1 MLDIKDFSIFENQS
15 GFDFKGF
22 LIKIAS
28 YWKWFIISLMITFAI
43 AYQVN
48 IRKEKI
54 YAMET
59 LISVKEEN
67 NPFFTS
73 NTSLVFNWGGTSDQ
87 VQAISTTLQSR
98 SHNELVVEKLQYYI
112 SYFVQGKYNLMDAYG
127 AVPFYVSIDKNKG
140 QIAGNLI
147 GIKFLSENVYQIRIP
162 FPGNSVSIVT
172 YSDNSYG
179 QTAVARGEFV
189 KQYKVGEQVSLPFLN
204 WKLQIKDNPGFYKG
218 NEYFVQFNDFD
229 GTVSAYKGIAVK
241 SDDKGGSIITLG
253 MQGPNKARMVEYLNS
268 TVKMLIK
275 RQLDDKNQFATNT
288 IDFIDSTLVAMESQ
302 LKETTNELKSF
313 RKDKNIF
320 EIEDG
325 GAKFSSQ
332 ILEFDIKRDEI
343 TRKTAYYN
351 SLKNYL
357 KNSVDYAKLPA
368 PSVAG
373 IEDPNV
379 VANISKLIS
388 LSTQRSEM
396 AYAVKSD
403 KIFKDFDNQMEAVKR
418 VLLENIATAKTS
430 LQYDLTMVNSKI
442 NETESTIKQLPEDQQ
457 ELIKIKRKYDLS
469 DNIYSTFL
477 QKRSEADIVKAA
489 NLSDIH
495 FIDPAK
501 DIGGGLIGPNTSVN
515 YVLALFLGLLIP
527 LLFVF
532 GIFFIN
538 NSIQNTE
545 DINKLTQIPLIG
557 VVGLSKDDTALA
569 VFNKPKS
576 ALSESF
582 RAIRSSLQ
590 FLYKKQE
597 IDGAKT
603 LMITSSVSGE
613 GKTFCSLNIATV
625 FALSEKKTV
634 IIGLDLRKPKLFD
647 EFNLTNEVG
656 IVNYLIKQKNV
667 DEIINHTHIPFLDVI
682 ISGPIPPNPAE
693 MIMSDRM
700 KDLIDELKQKYD
712 YIILD
717 TPPVGIVS
725 DALELAQ
732 YSDVVL
738 YIVRQNFTK
747 KEMITSLNNRVKR
760 GELNNTSVILNGF
773 ENKAKYG
780 AGYGYGY
787 GYGYGSGYG
796 YGNKT
801 YSNGYH
807 DDDKPKTIFEKI
819 KAKFRK
825 NKFKNKTGLEG

>member
-1 MLDIKDFSIFENQS
+1 MLDIKDFSIFEAQS

-22 LIKIAS
+22 LLKIGS
-28 YWKWFIISLMITFAI
+28 YWKWFLLSLAITFTI

-54 YAMET
+54 YSMET
-59 LISVKEEN
+59 LISVKEES
-67 NPFFTS
+67 NPLFTS

-87 VQAISTTLQSR
+87 VQTISTTLQSR
-98 SHNELVVEKLQYYI
+98 SHNELVVDKLQYYI
-112 SYFVQGKYNLMDAYG
+112 SYLAQGKYNLVDAYG
-127 AVPFYVSIDKNKG
+127 AVPFYVDIDKNKG
-140 QIAGNLI
+140 QLAGTLI
-147 GIKFLSENVYQIRIP
+147 GIRFLSENEYQIRIP
-162 FPGNSVSIVT
+162 FAGNSVSLIS
-172 YSDNSYG
+172 YSDNSYSS
-179 QTAVARGEFV
+179 TAVAFGDFV
-189 KQYKVGEQVSLPFLN
+189 KRYKVGEQVSLPFLN
-204 WKLQIKDNPGFYKG
+204 WKLQIKDNPGLYKG

-229 GTVSAYKGIAVK
+229 GTVSGYRGINVR

-253 MQGPNKARMVEYLNS
+253 MMGTNKARMVEYLNA

-275 RQLDDKNQFATNT
+275 RQLDSKNQFATNT
-288 IDFIDSTLVAMESQ
+288 IQFIDSTLVAMESQ

-313 RKDKNIF
+313 RSGKNIYD
-320 EIEDG
+320 IEEG
-325 GAKFSSQ
+325 GTKFSGQ
-332 ILEFDIKRDEI
+332 ILEFDVKKDEI
-343 TRKTAYYN
+343 TRKMAYYN
-351 SLKNYL
+351 SLKAYL
-357 KNSVDYAKLPA
+357 KNSVDYSKLPA

-373 IEDPNV
+373 IDDPNV
-379 VANISKLIS
+379 VVNVSKLIS

-396 AYAVKSD
+396 AYAVKSE
-403 KIFKDFDNQMEAVKR
+403 KIFKDFDNQMEAVKK
-418 VLLENIATAKTS
+418 VLMENIATAKTA
-430 LQYDLTMVNSKI
+430 LQYDLAMVNSKI
-442 NETESTIKQLPEDQQ
+442 NEAESTMKQLPEDQQ

-501 DIGGGLIGPNTSVN
+501 DIGGGLVGPKTSVN

-545 DINKLTQIPLIG
+545 DISKLTQIPLIG
-557 VVGLSKDDTALA
+557 VIGLSSEKTDLA
-569 VFNKPKS
+569 VFEKPKS

-590 FLYKKQE
+590 FLYKQQKLE
-597 IDGAKT
+597 GAKT

-625 FALSEKKTV
+625 FALSEKRTV
-634 IIGLDLRKPKLFD
+634 ILGLDLRKPKMFD
-647 EFNLTNEVG
+647 EFNLSNDVG
-656 IVNYLIKQKNV
+656 VVNYLINQKTV
-667 DEIINHTHIPFLDVI
+667 DEIINSTHIPFLDVI
-682 ISGPIPPNPAE
+682 FSGPIPPNPAE
-693 MIMSDRM
+693 MIMSDGM
-700 KDLIDELKQKYD
+700 KDLIEELKNKYD

-717 TPPVGIVS
+717 TPPVGLVS

-732 YSDVVL
+732 YCDVTL

-747 KEMITSLNNRVKR
+747 KEMITLLNNRIKR
-760 GELNNTSVILNGF
+760 GELNNTSIILNGF
-773 ENKAKYG
+773 QNKAKYG

-787 GYGYGSGYG
+787 GYGYGAT
-796 YGNKT
+796 T

-807 DDDKPKTIFEKI
+807 EDDKPKNLLEKVMGL
-819 KAKFRK
+819 FRK
-825 NKFKNKTGLEG
+825 KRV